1 MRLRGALASRD
12 EVLEAYLFGS
22 VGRGEA
28 RAHSDVDVAV
38 FVDAAT
44 VRDDGFGYEAT
55 LSADLANVL
64 GTDRVDVVRL
74 NRAPPLLYHR
84 VLRDGIRLLSRDLT
98 ATTTRALAVL
108 RLCASAGQD
117 RARRASAAPGRS
129 VRDVTPGTIDRAIG
143 CTRC

>member
-1 MRLRGALASRD
+1 VRLRGALASRD

-98 ATTTRALAVL
+98 ATTTREGRALSRYCDYVPQLAKIE
-108 RLCASAGQD
+108 RAA
-117 RARRASAAPGRS
+117 RARLRVGAF
-129 VRDVTPGTIDRAIG
+129 GT
-143 CTRC
+143 